1 VLLLVP
7 AAVAVLFA
15 LAAIAVDLSLVFLAE
30 RELAEATV
38 AAANDAAAVVDE
50 ARFRAGG
57 EVAVDC
63 TAAPGV
69 AAASFA
75 ARRPSWM
82 AEAHLAVV
90 SCEPDRVVV
99 AATGRVA
106 HVFGRALP
114 GTPDTADVD
123 ATATAVP
130 VVGGE

>member
-1 VLLLVP
+1 
-7 AAVAVLFA
+7 
-15 LAAIAVDLSLVFLAE
+15 
-30 RELAEATV
+30 
-38 AAANDAAAVVDE
+38 
-50 ARFRAGG
+50 
-57 EVAVDC
+57 
-63 TAAPGV
+63 
-69 AAASFA
+69 
-75 ARRPSWM
+75 M

-123 ATATAVP
+123 ATAAAAP